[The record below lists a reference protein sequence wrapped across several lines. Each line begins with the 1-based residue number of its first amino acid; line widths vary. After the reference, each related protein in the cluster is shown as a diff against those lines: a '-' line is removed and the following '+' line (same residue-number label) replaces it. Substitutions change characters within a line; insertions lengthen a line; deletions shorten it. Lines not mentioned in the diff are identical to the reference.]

1 VTDRLSPLA
10 QRAALAAVA
19 GSFLFLVAVWIAMP
33 WVAGDTPFVLDGTNA
48 FLTCLSH
55 HDYNACGYTGK
66 LNYWGL
72 TSPIGDW
79 PLLQHVPDLISVGL
93 GADGHAARTRI
104 LELLGVAAI
113 VGSVVAAWLA
123 LARAGLKAWF
133 WAFMLVVLSSPYLWY
148 SRTTFGEALAAG
160 FLVALVA
167 AAVFPAHPAVLG
179 LAALAASW
187 TKETSYP
194 FVAALCALGL
204 VLAKR
209 RTGRAIGSRVV
220 GASAGIAVAIIT
232 TSLFNV
238 VRYGSAVSPNFT
250 EPQLHT
256 LGIGH
261 KVEYTAAVIASP
273 NGGVLTFWPV
283 AAVLV
288 LAACLLAFTGRA
300 PRVGV
305 VPGLV
310 LAVVILVL
318 SVGFASWW
326 TPLGWFA
333 YGPRLALP
341 WVLPVVLIALVAY
354 GDALAGPVRRL
365 LRSTWRVVSVFA
377 VVLLLTL
384 PHVGQTWRPNQIG
397 RFFSLPSMLCDAPWR
412 GSRATWNECQHQL
425 MWLDRPMELYA
436 LRGVATPGGAAT
448 SAVVALGLLAS
459 LILLRDGLRTPRTA
473 AEENGRQRKRV
484 ADARAPATLER
495 SATS

>member
-1 VTDRLSPLA
+1 MTDRPHPLA
-10 QRAALAAVA
+10 IRAAVVAVA

-33 WVAGDTPFVLDGTNA
+33 WVSGDTPFVLDGTHA

-72 TSPIGDW
+72 TSPVGDW
-79 PLLQHVPDLISVGL
+79 PLLQHVPDLIAVGL
-93 GADGHAARTRI
+93 GADGHAARARV
-104 LELLGVAAI
+104 LELLSVVGI
-113 VGSVVAAWLA
+113 VGSVAAAWLA
-123 LARAGLKAWF
+123 LTRAGLRAWF

-148 SRTTFGEALAAG
+148 ARTTFGEALATG

-167 AAVFPAHPAVLG
+167 AAVLPAHPAVLG

-194 FVAALCALGL
+194 FVAALCVLGL

-209 RTGRAIGSRVV
+209 RTGRPIGGQLV
-220 GASAGIAVAIIT
+220 GAGVGIAVAILT

-238 VRYGSAVSPNFT
+238 VRYGSAISPNFT
-250 EPQLHT
+250 QSGLHT

-261 KVEYTAAVIASP
+261 KLEYTAAVIASP
-273 NGGVLTFWPV
+273 NGGVITFWPV

-288 LAACLLAFTGRA
+288 LAACVLPF
-300 PRVGV
+300 V
-305 VPGLV
+305 VRDRTVSRMPALV
-310 LAVVILVL
+310 LAAVILVL
-318 SVGFASWW
+318 SFGFASWW

-341 WVLPVVLIALVAY
+341 WVLPVVLLAIVAY
-354 GDALAGPVRRL
+354 GDALAGPLRRIL
-365 LRSTWRVVSVFA
+365 EPRWRLFAVFA
-377 VVLLLTL
+377 AVLLLTL
-384 PHVGQTWRPNQIG
+384 PHVGQTWRPNEIG
-397 RFFSLPSMLCDAPWR
+397 RFFSLPSIPCDAPWR
-412 GSRATWNECQHQL
+412 GSRASWDKCQHQL

-436 LRGVATPGGAAT
+436 LRGVATPGGAVT

-459 LILLRDGLRTPRTA
+459 LLLLRDGLRA
-473 AEENGRQRKRV
+473 ARPVEEPSTRPRKRV
-484 ADARAPATLER
+484 ADAVA
-495 SATS
+495 SATP